1 MKTESNFGLI
11 NQVKLNGIVG
21 GDALHN
27 KKW

>member
-21 GDALHN
+21 GGMLCIIKN
-27 KKW
+27 